1 MLFRSAGTSL
11 VNHPGVDTL
20 HITGSDR
27 TYDAIVFGTGAE
39 GEARKREDRPLV
51 TKPFSAELGNLT
63 PIIVVPGRWSAAELR
78 YHADNVATML
88 TNNAGFNCTTSRVIV
103 TARRWPQREAF
114 MDMVRRRLTATPT
127 RLAYYPGAHDRFDS
141 FRVAHPEAQLLGTAD
156 EGHLP
161 WMLVPGLSPDA
172 AGDPCYRVEAFCSV
186 TAETPI
192 DADDVEGFLA
202 RATAF
207 ANERLWGTLNATIV
221 VDPRTMCDPAG
232 RPAVELAIEQLDYGA
247 VALNHWSALGYAS
260 GVTPW
265 TPGLAFDLPLETMGK
280 RGLRVLRAQQSA
292 EAARWQLAAAAWQV
306 RAGVRD
312 ALLNFSDA
320 MQRDQLL
327 SAQYKLQEQ
336 FLGRLQ
342 ERVDAGAIPR
352 SDLTP
357 ARVAL
362 EKLRLEAAEL
372 IRVKGESTVRL
383 AEAVGVPVASLN
395 RAQGIGLAWHFP
407 DATHL
412 TTPEARHRALTH
424 RADIAAALVEYEASQ
439 TALRLEIA
447 KQYPDVHLGSGF
459 QWDQGESKWTFL
471 NFSAELPV
479 LNRNQGP
486 IAEAQA
492 RRAGAAARVEAA
504 QAKIIAETDAALAA
518 HTAAHGRLNTTE
530 LLATEQKRQA
540 ANIEAQVRAGA
551 LDVLD
556 RIGAQLELAQL
567 EFLRWDAGIKAM
579 QALARLEDALQTP
592 VNSPQAAGA
601 PGSVAETNPRAAKEK
616 P

>member
-1 MLFRSAGTSL
+1 MQPRHFALTFALLAGCA
-11 VNHPGVDTL
+11 
-20 HITGSDR
+20 
-27 TYDAIVFGTGAE
+27 TYE
-39 GEARKREDRPLV
+39 PKPLV
-51 TKPFSAELGNLT
+51 PTET
-63 PIIVVPGRWSAAELR
+63 AAAFEKRSLESPELR
-78 YHADNVATML
+78 AFMEKQLGHELKAWPPHRAPPGWTLPLLTLAAYYYHPSLEVARA
-88 TNNAGFNCTTSRVIV
+88 NWAEAQAAVV
-103 TARRWPQREAF
+103 TAGGRPNPT
-114 MDMVRRRLTATPT
+114 LT
-127 RLAYYPGAHDRFDS
+127 
-141 FRVAHPEAQLLGTAD
+141 
-156 EGHLP
+156 
-161 WMLVPGLSPDA
+161 LSP
-172 AGDPCYRVEAFCSV
+172 GYNF
-186 TAETPI
+186 
-192 DADDVEGFLA
+192 
-202 RATAF
+202 
-207 ANERLWGTLNATIV
+207 NA
-221 VDPRTMCDPAG
+221 
-232 RPAVELAIEQLDYGA
+232 
-247 VALNHWSALGYAS
+247 AS

-265 TPGLAFDLPLETMGK
+265 MPGVAFDLPLETMGK

-292 EAARWQLAAAAWQV
+292 EAARWQLVGTAWQV

-336 FLGRLQ
+336 FVGRLQ

-357 ARVAL
+357 ARIAL